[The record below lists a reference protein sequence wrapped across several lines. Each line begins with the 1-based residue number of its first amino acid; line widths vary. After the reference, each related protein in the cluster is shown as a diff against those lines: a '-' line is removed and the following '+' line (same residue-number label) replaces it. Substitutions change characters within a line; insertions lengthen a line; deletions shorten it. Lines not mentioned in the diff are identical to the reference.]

1 MLYQTFDRFELEDI
15 SLLNRVSRHIEHS
28 ELTDEQIAKL
38 EGCKYQ
44 AVQCSVKAGDG
55 TPVYTAAQARKKRTC
70 KCLEKEIRNCK
81 CNRIYHQPDC
91 DTGWDSRR
99 NRYCGDQ
106 LSGDEVLDYAEI
118 RINTG
123 PVQSDY
129 IKLVQILFFIVCILG
144 LKPSPSRRNL

>member
-28 ELTDEQIAKL
+28 GLTDEQIAKL

-129 IKLVQILFFIVCILG
+129 IKLVQILFFIFAF
-144 LKPSPSRRNL
+144 RHD